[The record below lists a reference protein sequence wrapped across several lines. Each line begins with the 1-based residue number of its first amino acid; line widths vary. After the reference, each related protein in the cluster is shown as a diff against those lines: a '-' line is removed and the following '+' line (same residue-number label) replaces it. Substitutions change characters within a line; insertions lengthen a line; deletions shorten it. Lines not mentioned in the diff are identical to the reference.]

1 MVDSR
6 SDFKR
11 NSRRK
16 PLLRTIRSTSRHE
29 MIYAAVTRRGVEM
42 RRNHTERMKRAHAGS
57 WCVAVAG
64 DPLILRGDDLLGV
77 GVRR

>member
-11 NSRRK
+11 NGRRK
-16 PLLRTIRSTSRHE
+16 PFKRTIRSTSRHG
-29 MIYAAVTRRGVEM
+29 MIYAAVTCRGVEM
-42 RRNHTERMKRAHAGS
+42 RRNHTERMKRTHAGS
-57 WCVAVAG
+57 LCVAVAG
-64 DPLILRGDDLLGV
+64 DPLILRRGDLPGV